1 MVDILLAEQ
10 QPATELTLKEQSK
23 LLVETLLNSSEAGK
37 AALIEKFTGK
47 AVPFEKPGLGWFR
60 LRVENSSMPSTPT
73 QVLII
78 EEGVFNKASE
88 TWQKVKEVQVVTTG
102 EDPSQQVLVNRATK
116 PEDNSP
122 WIVVTLPST
131 QAQQELKRLT
141 EIFQKSS
148 QNGQPK
154 QPLPL

>member
-1 MVDILLAEQ
+1 MVDILVAEL

-23 LLVETLLNSSEAGK
+23 LLIEALLNSSEAGK
-37 AALIEKFTGK
+37 AALIEKLTGE
-47 AVPFEKPGLGWFR
+47 AVPFEKPGVGWFR
-60 LRVENSSMPSTPT
+60 LRIENSSMPSTPT
-73 QVLII
+73 QVLVI
-78 EEGVFNKASE
+78 EEGVFNEASE
-88 TWQKVKEVQVVTTG
+88 TWQKVKEVQVATTG
-102 EDPSQQVLVNRATK
+102 KHPHQQVLVNRATK

-122 WIVVTLPST
+122 WIVVTLPPA

-148 QNGQPK
+148 QNGQSK